1 MKCKTA
7 YLIINPRLGKNVAKL
22 TDLIAVFSAAG
33 WKTDLAL
40 KEFGG
45 HTMKLA

>member
-1 MKCKTA
+1 MKRKTA
-7 YLIINPRLGKNVAKL
+7 YLVINPRSGKNLAKL
-22 TDLIAVFSAAG
+22 SHILAVFSAAG

>member
-7 YLIINPRLGKNVAKL
+7 NLIINPRSGKNVAKL
-22 TDLIAVFSAAG
+22 TDMIAVFSAAG